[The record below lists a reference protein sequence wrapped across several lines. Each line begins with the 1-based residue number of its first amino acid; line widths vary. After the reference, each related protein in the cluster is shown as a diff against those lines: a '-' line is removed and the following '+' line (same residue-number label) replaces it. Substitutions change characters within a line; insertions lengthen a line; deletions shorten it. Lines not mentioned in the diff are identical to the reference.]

1 MAGAHILVVEDNL
14 DNLTLIIDALSPFD
28 YQISSAQDGEAAL
41 AAVRERKP
49 DLILMDLSL
58 PLIDGWTV
66 ARSLKADAAFCHIPI
81 IALTAHAMA
90 GDRDRALAA
99 GCDDYLPKPI
109 NLRELRLKIRTYLG

>member
-1 MAGAHILVVEDNL
+1 MARAHILVVEDNL
-14 DNLTLIIDALSPFD
+14 DNLTLIIDALSAFD

-58 PLIDGWTV
+58 PLLDGWTL
-66 ARSLKADAAFCHIPI
+66 ARSLKADAAFRHIPI

-109 NLRELRLKIRTYLG
+109 NLRELRLKIGTYLG

>member
-1 MAGAHILVVEDNL
+1 MARAHILVVEDNL
-14 DNLTLIIDALSPFD
+14 DNLTLIIDALSAFD

-58 PLIDGWTV
+58 PLLDGWTL
-66 ARSLKADAAFCHIPI
+66 ARSLKADATFRHIPI

-109 NLRELRLKIRTYLG
+109 NLRELRLKIGSYLG

>member
-1 MAGAHILVVEDNL
+1 MARAHILVVEDNL
-14 DNLTLIIDALSPFD
+14 DNLTLIIDALSAFD

-58 PLIDGWTV
+58 PLLDGWTV
-66 ARSLKADAAFCHIPI
+66 VRSLKADAAFRHIPI

-109 NLRELRLKIRTYLG
+109 NLRELRLKIGTFLG